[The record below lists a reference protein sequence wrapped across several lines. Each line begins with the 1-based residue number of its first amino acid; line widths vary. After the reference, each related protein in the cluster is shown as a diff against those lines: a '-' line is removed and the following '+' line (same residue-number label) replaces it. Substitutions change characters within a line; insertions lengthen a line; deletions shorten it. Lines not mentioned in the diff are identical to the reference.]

1 MPGPD
6 TFASP
11 QSMSARVDLQML
23 QDTWRTAPGAI
34 PGQLVAL
41 AALVWMIRDWPAPLW
56 HWLTPAL
63 GLLSVWA
70 LVALMQ
76 GQFRRFGIPASAYG
90 RWRWR
95 LLWWHAAQGSLWGL
109 ISLALLG
116 VAGPDWKLAL
126 VAGALVYSY
135 TIMLVTVHDWAVA
148 FTGAAPLLAMA
159 AVRLLVEQTS
169 SGTYLAVVMVVSLAT
184 CLLVA
189 RRISRRL
196 REGMLLRNENA
207 DLVLK
212 LRDEIDKVTQAKAR
226 AEIADRQKGEFFAS
240 ASHDLRQPLHVMMLL
255 SSALRPHV
263 EPSQGAPLLGQIQT
277 ALGSLSTMFEK
288 MFDLARIDAQ
298 RIDYRAQACELAP
311 LWHRLDAEF
320 GVLCAHKGLR
330 WRLVPTS
337 AWVQTDLHVLER
349 ILRNLLNNAVRY
361 TEAGEVRLRAR
372 ARGPWVV
379 CQVWDTGVG
388 VPRPLR
394 HRIFEDYFQ
403 GHNDGRHS
411 SEGLGL
417 GLAVVRRLSMLGP
430 TPVTLRSRAGRGS
443 CFSVRLPRLVPASVL
458 PPAPRH
464 TAPSALRSAPMP
476 ARPLPSGA
484 ERGVVLLIEDDPVVR
499 DSTALLLRQH
509 GWLSAAAATPDGAAA
524 AMLALQEQGRMPE
537 GEMPVAAIS
546 DHRLGLSINGLE
558 ALQQLRYEFGEGLPT
573 FLLTGEATPG
583 LAQAAQ
589 AAGVHLL
596 HKPLQADR
604 LVRLLEA
611 TLPDAE
617 PPGVTVDA
625 PRRDGDGLVDA
636 A

>member
-6 TFASP
+6 AFSRP

-23 QDTWRTAPGAI
+23 QDTWRTAPSAI

-41 AALVWMIRDWPAPLW
+41 GVLVWMIRDWPAPLW

-63 GLLSVWA
+63 GLLTVWA
-70 LVALMQ
+70 LVAGMQ

-159 AVRLLVEQTS
+159 AVRLLAEQTS
-169 SGTYLAVVMVVSLAT
+169 SGTYLAVVMVVSLGT

-263 EPSQGAPLLGQIQT
+263 EPAQGAPLLGQIQT

-288 MFDLARIDAQ
+288 MFDVARIDAQ

-311 LWHRLDAEF
+311 LWTRLDAEF
-320 GVLCAHKGLR
+320 GVLCAHKGLH

-430 TPVTLRSRAGRGS
+430 TPVTLRSRPGRGS
-443 CFSVRLPRLVPASVL
+443 CFCVRLPRLVPAAVQQAPL
-458 PPAPRH
+458 PRP
-464 TAPSALRSAPMP
+464 TAPP
-476 ARPLPSGA
+476 ARPPAAAAGGSRPDDA
-484 ERGVVLLIEDDPVVR
+484 ARGVVMLIEDDPVVR
-499 DSTALLLRQH
+499 ESTALLLRQH
-509 GWLSAAAATPDGAAA
+509 GWLSAAAATPDGATAA
-524 AMLALQEQGRMPE
+524 LLALQEQGRMPE

-558 ALQQLRYEFGEGLPT
+558 ALQQLRYEFGEQLPA
-573 FLLTGEATPG
+573 FLLTGEASPG
-583 LAQAAQ
+583 LAQTAQ
-589 AAGVHLL
+589 EAGVALL

-604 LVRLLEA
+604 LIRLLEEA
-611 TLPDAE
+611 VADDRPEGQA
-617 PPGVTVDA
+617 
-625 PRRDGDGLVDA
+625 DA